1 MNKQKNDAV
10 NIELSAL
17 RGMIRLARLSKGLS
31 QEQLAEK
38 CGTTKAV
45 INKIETAAENAKI
58 DLLRNI
64 IENGLGGRMEISVL
78 V

>member
-1 MNKQKNDAV
+1 MNKQKNDAAD
-10 NIELSAL
+10 IELSAL
-17 RGMIRLARLSKGLS
+17 SGMIRLARLSKGLS

-38 CGTTKAV
+38 CGTTKAL
-45 INKIETAAENAKI
+45 INKIENGAENAKI
-58 DLLRNI
+58 DVLRNI